1 MKKNSSIILTIIT
14 LLFFC
19 CKKSN
24 EAQIITLETQT
35 GLPAKPAST
44 ALQNTA
50 TFNIQGMTCKMG
62 CAKTIEKKLSK
73 LPGVSTAT
81 VVFEEEQAIVLYDKE
96 IIDAQSIIKTVS
108 EVSEVYSTSNLKILE
123 RNINLEK

>member
-1 MKKNSSIILTIIT
+1 MKKNSSILLTIIT

-35 GLPAKPAST
+35 GLPAKPTST
-44 ALQNTA
+44 AFQNTA

>member
-1 MKKNSSIILTIIT
+1 
-14 LLFFC
+14 
-19 CKKSN
+19 
-24 EAQIITLETQT
+24 
-35 GLPAKPAST
+35 
-44 ALQNTA
+44 
-50 TFNIQGMTCKMG
+50 MTCKMG